1 MLKCDLKTMFSKH
14 TFLNR
19 NFLRNTLFDTA
30 DSNGLLRMEDSKENQ
45 IWVKKDKM
53 ILIN

>member
-1 MLKCDLKTMFSKH
+1 MFSKH

-19 NFLRNTLFDTA
+19 NFLRNALFETV

-45 IWVKKDKM
+45 NWVKKDKM